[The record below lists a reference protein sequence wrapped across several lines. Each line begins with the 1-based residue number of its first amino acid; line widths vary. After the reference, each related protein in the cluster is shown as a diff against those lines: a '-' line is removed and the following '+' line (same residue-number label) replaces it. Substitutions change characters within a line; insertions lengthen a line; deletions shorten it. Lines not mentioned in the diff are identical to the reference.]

1 MKELKFSKTKLN
13 LWTLR
18 PNGKY
23 KLVKIPMKYKTKYL
37 QLKEEQEGGL
47 PNLKQLKEIAIKKAK
62 ELADKFAELD
72 GLKADLKIL
81 QLDIGEIIG
90 VEVLKNAFYFNV

>member
-23 KLVKIPMKYKTKYL
+23 KLVKIPMKYKQDYL
-37 QLKEEQEGGL
+37 DTFSLLTVHDYYVVIQWLKEL
-47 PNLKQLKEIAIKKAK
+47 R
-62 ELADKFAELD
+62 
-72 GLKADLKIL
+72 
-81 QLDIGEIIG
+81 
-90 VEVLKNAFYFNV
+90 KNKL